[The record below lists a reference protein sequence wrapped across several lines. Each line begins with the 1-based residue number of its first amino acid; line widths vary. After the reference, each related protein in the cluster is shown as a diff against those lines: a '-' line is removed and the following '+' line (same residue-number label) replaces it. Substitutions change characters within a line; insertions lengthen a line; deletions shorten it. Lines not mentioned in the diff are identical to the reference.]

1 MLPVRMG
8 HRDSELEDR
17 SGAAH
22 SLHVEWVQGHP
33 ALSVHAR
40 WHVSAG
46 SPRGRGAAAR
56 PAARPAA
63 APPCLGSSFSFS
75 RVPGPG
81 AYLTVKKGTGFF
93 CRTPTSSKLKVAR
106 DC

>member
-1 MLPVRMG
+1 MSPWLGYVSQNSLPCMLPVRMG
-8 HRDSELEDR
+8 QRLRPGGQKWSSSTLFTR
-17 SGAAH
+17 GVGAGAPRA
-22 SLHVEWVQGHP
+22 V
-33 ALSVHAR
+33 AVHAC

-63 APPCLGSSFSFS
+63 APPCLGSSSSFS

-81 AYLTVKKGTGFF
+81 AYLT
-93 CRTPTSSKLKVAR
+93 L
-106 DC
+106 